1 MIGVVNKATG
11 TGIPGK
17 MLGCWDHL
25 YLSTIKIVYSEAEE
39 RTIQPLKRASLENT
53 LN

>member
-11 TGIPGK
+11 TEIPWK

-25 YLSTIKIVYSEAEE
+25 YLTTIKIVYSEAAE
-39 RTIQPLKRASLENT
+39 RTIRPLKRESLEST